1 MNAELRIHVYNKFY
15 PFVHLL
21 INKTKE
27 KKKLERKGQ
36 FGFEFL
42 LKKRKEKKRLEF
54 IVCRP

>member
-27 KKKLERKGQ
+27 KKILERKRQ

-42 LKKRKEKKRLEF
+42 LKKRKEKT
-54 IVCRP
+54 

>member
-27 KKKLERKGQ
+27 KKKILERKGQ

-42 LKKRKEKKRLEF
+42 LKKRKEKT
-54 IVCRP
+54 